1 MPSLLC
7 DMHAGMYALH
17 DNVVVCQPLIQRQI
31 LLPMV
36 KSQPYHLDQLARVL
50 AAYEAAAVH
59 LRDRY
64 VAVAHAVHHT
74 APGQSLVSPEQ
85 QRRLSGVPQMQHEA
99 MLSASQVRQL
109 GDIEATVGLVL
120 PYPLVGN
127 PQYSKLT
134 LMAGSQME
142 DKLIF
147 TASDNAN
154 SQRPVFIKFTSRT
167 YPVQV
172 GVGRGGEGMGASRGK
187 EGGEGRWREGRE
199 GRGTGAR
206 GAGGRTRDIAG
217 TRPHVP
223 TYLLVGMLFPDLLLA
238 RAGSVLTCCW
248 PGQWLVAMSH
258 CAASVCCERV
268 PPLPS
273 TSASTSPPCSPHMI
287 RFTRL
292 GSSSI
297 WFRRST
303 PARICL
309 VVGPWWSWSS

>member
-172 GVGRGGEGMGASRGK
+172 GVGRGREWGRGEGGGGRR
-187 EGGEGRWREGRE
+187 GEGRG
-199 GRGTGAR
+199 GRGGR
-206 GAGGRTRDIAG
+206 GGERGRGERGGGLEILRE
-217 TRPHVP
+217 
-223 TYLLVGMLFPDLLLA
+223 PDRMYPLTSWLA
-238 RAGSVLTCCW
+238 CSFLTCCW